1 MTEGIEYFDGLDFS
15 ELWEIIC
22 LVCGHL
28 WPSVVGLL
36 LICVITY
43 AIMRVIGVP
52 DKDYPV
58 SKW

>member
-1 MTEGIEYFDGLDFS
+1 MEYFDGLDFS

-43 AIMRVIGVP
+43 AIMRAIGVP